1 MGMHNHSRRN
11 RRRRSARPAF
21 SLVELLVVIGIIAIL
36 IGLML
41 PALQRVRTHARTI
54 ACRSNMRQIGQAM
67 LLYANDNRGW
77 LFPPDHGLDV
87 PLNQRWFLMVLRPPP
102 PKDVTSL
109 DPRDWTPPIMLCP
122 ADDQEPREFHSYI
135 LNHHLVEHHVLY
147 SSKPPANLGVTDV
160 VVMGEKL
167 TMSTNY
173 YVETKP
179 GGTTYY
185 EQVDESR
192 HGRQS
197 GSNYLYLDLHV
208 GPRDRN
214 LPIFGLDP
222 WDFPEPTPQ

>member
-1 MGMHNHSRRN
+1 MGMITQRQQRPRRG
-11 RRRRSARPAF
+11 RAF

-41 PALQRVRTHARTI
+41 PALQRVRTQARAV

-67 LLYANDNRGW
+67 LIYANDNGGW

-87 PLNQRWFLMVLRPPP
+87 PLQQRWFLMVLKPPP
-102 PKDVTSL
+102 PKDPASD

-135 LNHHLVEHHVLY
+135 LNHHLVEHHVLF
-147 SSKPPANLGVTDV
+147 SSKPPANLAVTDI

-173 YVETKP
+173 YVETKQSS
-179 GGTTYY
+179 GASTYD
-185 EQVDESR
+185 EQVDEAR
-192 HGRQS
+192 HGRQA

-208 GPRDRN
+208 AGPRDRGV
-214 LPIFGLDP
+214 PVYGLDP
-222 WDFPEPTPQ
+222 WDFPSPQN

>member
-1 MGMHNHSRRN
+1 VATLSQQRHRRGEG
-11 RRRRSARPAF
+11 F
-21 SLVELLVVIGIIAIL
+21 SIVELIVVIGIIAIL
-36 IGLML
+36 VALLM
-41 PALQRVRTHARTI
+41 PALQRARVQARAV

-67 LLYANDNRGW
+67 LIYANDNGGW

-87 PLNQRWFLMVLRPPP
+87 PLNQRWFLAVLKPPP
-102 PKDVTSL
+102 PPDPNSL

-147 SSKPPANLGVTDV
+147 SSKPPANLTASNA

-167 TMSTNY
+167 TLATNY

-179 GGTTYY
+179 GGTTTYND
-185 EQVDESR
+185 QVDPFR
-192 HGRQS
+192 HGAQL

-208 GPRDRN
+208 GPRDAR
-214 LPIFGLDP
+214 LPVLGLDP
-222 WDFPEPTPQ
+222 WDFPSPQ